1 MVKTARGLT
10 QCELDAERIDQAY
23 TTLCEKLVN
32 YADSV
37 FPRKRY
43 RAHLKPYWTSE
54 LSELHN
60 GMMRARGDWCEAGR
74 PRGKESGSF
83 LHYKNLKLC
92 LDVDID
98 NVFSN
103 I

>member
-60 GMMRARGDWCEAGR
+60 GMMRARRDWCEAGR

-83 LHYKNLKLC
+83 LHLPNLPRLC
-92 LDVDID
+92 RLVHHIH
-98 NVFSN
+98 S
-103 I
+103 